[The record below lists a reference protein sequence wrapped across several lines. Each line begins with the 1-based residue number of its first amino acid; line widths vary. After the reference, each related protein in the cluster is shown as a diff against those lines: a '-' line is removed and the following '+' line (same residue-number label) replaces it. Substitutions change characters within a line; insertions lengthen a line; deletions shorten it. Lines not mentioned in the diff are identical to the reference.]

1 MRGQF
6 GERLPGA
13 YQAAARA
20 MGVTSAELSKMME
33 DGELVAEDLL
43 PKLSVELLK
52 MANSGGQLQ
61 KAMNN
66 TASAIARFQNNVII
80 ANKTF
85 NEAGFDKAVRD
96 LFNTMSDAIMRA
108 EPLWIALGKATEF
121 AMFPLRAFFELLGV
135 LGEDLGDYNKLLSE
149 HEGLVK
155 LAGLAM
161 MALFKWSR
169 KLLLVFL
176 LIPAAMSGMAK
187 WLDGEKLS
195 WEEWAITIAGIVASL
210 GAMVGILK
218 KIKGLGS
225 VIGAVAG
232 ATRGGAGK
240 AATRATRSNT
250 TGVLKSTSS
259 LPSRLASNALMG
271 TMFGPAG
278 VAIGV
283 GTALAQ
289 TEGYDNLL
297 HRRDPN
303 PNMFPAAPST
313 TNGDNELVLPN
324 MGAPTVNQNSTKQSP
339 RFTIPVF
346 PDMPLNPY
354 GGITDPT
361 TLPFGNVMDRQG
373 RTYNTTVQ
381 SPQIQITIEAGN
393 NDVEEIG
400 NMVEERLQGGLAYIF
415 KEASLNQVV
424 DEK

>member
-1 MRGQF
+1 
-6 GERLPGA
+6 
-13 YQAAARA
+13 
-20 MGVTSAELSKMME
+20 
-33 DGELVAEDLL
+33 
-43 PKLSVELLK
+43 
-52 MANSGGQLQ
+52 
-61 KAMNN
+61 
-66 TASAIARFQNNVII
+66 QNNVIL

-96 LFNTMSDAIMRA
+96 LFNTMSDAIRSA
-108 EPLWIALGKATEF
+108 EPLWIALGKATEY
-121 AMFPLRAFFELLGV
+121 AMSPLRALFELLGV

-210 GAMVGILK
+210 GAMAGILK
-218 KIKGLGS
+218 TIKGLGS
-225 VIGAVAG
+225 VIGAVGSAT
-232 ATRGGAGK
+232 TRGGAGK

-250 TGVLKSTSS
+250 TGVLKNTAMKAGPLAMFN
-259 LPSRLASNALMG
+259 LPAATIYAGTELASSRE
-271 TMFGPAG
+271 FG
-278 VAIGV
+278 
-283 GTALAQ
+283 
-289 TEGYDNLL
+289 NML
-297 HRRDPN
+297 HRYDPDAS
-303 PNMFPAAPST
+303 MFPAAPST
-313 TNGDNELVLPN
+313 TNGDNELVLPS
-324 MGAPTVNQNSTKQSP
+324 MDAPQNSTKQSP
-339 RFTIPVF
+339 RFITPVF

-400 NMVEERLQGGLAYIF
+400 NMVEERLQG
-415 KEASLNQVV
+415 
-424 DEK
+424 